1 MDRFLPTLMIFAVL
15 AAIVGLMVLGWQRRR
30 RRQSGLD
37 GLAAV
42 PDQLSAAQLVVEGW
56 YVATTYANQ
65 PLERIAVRGLGFRSR
80 ATVAVHPEGIVLD
93 RRGSEPAHI
102 PAADLRSSGRATWAI
117 DRVVERDGLV
127 VIGWMLGST
136 PVDSYFRL
144 PNPTDAGQLV
154 SVVSALLPVTDT
166 IEEVAS

>member
-1 MDRFLPTLMIFAVL
+1 MDRLLPTLIILAVF

-42 PDQLSAAQLVVEGW
+42 PDQLSPAQVVVEGW
-56 YVATTYANQ
+56 YVATTYADQ
-65 PLERIAVRGLGFRSR
+65 PLERIAAQGLGFRAR

-93 RRGSEPAHI
+93 RRGSDQAYI
-102 PAADLRSSGRATWAI
+102 PASDVRSAGRATWAI

-144 PNPTDAGQLV
+144 PDPTDATRLV
-154 SVVSALLPVTDT
+154 SAVATLLPATDT

>member
-1 MDRFLPTLMIFAVL
+1 VDRLLPTAMVLVVL

-30 RRQSGLD
+30 RRQSGLEN
-37 GLAAV
+37 LAEV

-65 PLERIAVRGLGFRSR
+65 PLERIAVRGLAFRSR

-102 PAADLRSSGRATWAI
+102 PASDLRSSGRATWAI

-127 VIGWMLGST
+127 VMGWMLGST

-144 PNPTDAGQLV
+144 PNPTDAARLV
-154 SVVSALLPVTDT
+154 SAVDTLLPATDT

>member
-1 MDRFLPTLMIFAVL
+1 MIL
-15 AAIVGLMVLGWQRRR
+15 GLIAALVGLMFLGWQRRR
-30 RRQSGLD
+30 RRQSGLE
-37 GLAAV
+37 GLAAI
-42 PDQLSAAQLVVEGW
+42 PDQLSAALLVVEGW

-65 PLERIAVRGLGFRSR
+65 PLERIAVGGLGFRSR

-102 PAADLRSSGRATWAI
+102 PAADLRSTGRATWAI

-127 VIGWMLGST
+127 VMGWMLGST

-144 PNPTDAGQLV
+144 PNPTDATQLV
-154 SVVSALLPVTDT
+154 SAVTTLLPATDT
-166 IEEVAS
+166 IEEVSS